1 MVQLGR
7 RTVLGSAVA
16 IGAAPALVAS
26 RFPHSPPSL
35 IRSRVGLSHGVR
47 TGDVT
52 TDGAVLWARSDA
64 EGRLMV
70 SLESNGRRLRSIRG
84 PWAAPDTDHTAR
96 VVLQGLAPGREYA
109 ARMWFARPDGQ
120 PGQVAT
126 ARFRTAPVHAAAT
139 SFVWSGD
146 TCGQGWGINPD
157 LGGMT
162 GYRTVHEL
170 RPDFFLHCGD
180 NIYADIP
187 MAEQTTDLT
196 GTPWRNELTEAVT
209 RVAQTLEDFRG
220 RHRYV
225 IEDHNVRELYADVP
239 TIAMWDDHETLNNWY
254 PGEIVDDPAY
264 TEERRCDVL
273 ARRGRQAWQEY
284 QPIAP
289 VHLLRAGDDG
299 FASARIYRK
308 IARGAHLDV
317 FCLDMR
323 SYRGPNGHNLD
334 RVGTGILGPTQAD
347 WLIDEVSRSR
357 ATWKVIAAD
366 MPLSAVA
373 GGDDDRDSVAND
385 APGAPLGREQE
396 IARILSA
403 FKRNEVRNVIW
414 LTADVH
420 YTAAHHYHPE
430 RAAYDDFDPFWEF
443 ISGPIAAGTFNV
455 KQPDPTF
462 GPELVYAKGNP
473 RTADQML
480 MSPASGNQ
488 FAGQVEIDAAGRLT
502 ITLHSTGEG
511 PLWRRTFEPDESA
524 TGSAG
529 NVARSA
535 V

>member
-7 RTVLGSAVA
+7 RTVLGSALL
-16 IGAAPALVAS
+16 IGAAPALLGA
-26 RFPHSPPSL
+26 RFTNSPPGL
-35 IRSRVGLSHGVR
+35 IHSRVGISHGVR

-70 SLESNGRRLRSIRG
+70 RLESNGRRVRSIRG
-84 PWAAPDTDHTAR
+84 PWAASDTDYTAR
-96 VVLQGLAPGREYA
+96 VVLRGLAPGREYV

-120 PGQVAT
+120 PGQVGT
-126 ARFRTAPVHAAAT
+126 ARFRTAPVHPAAT

-146 TCGQGWGINPD
+146 TCGQGWGINPE
-157 LGGMT
+157 LGGLI
-162 GYRTVHEL
+162 GYRKVHEL

-187 MAEQTTDLT
+187 MPEHAEDLT
-196 GTPWRNELTEAVT
+196 GTTWRNELTEEVT
-209 RVAQTLEDFRG
+209 HVAQSLADFRG

-225 IEDHNVRELYADVP
+225 IEDRNVRALYADVP

-254 PGEIVDDPAY
+254 PGEVLDDPAY

-289 VHLLRAGDDG
+289 AHLLRGGHDG

-308 IARGAHLDV
+308 VSRGAHLDV

-323 SYRGPNGHNLD
+323 SYRGPNGDDLD
-334 RVGTGILGPTQAD
+334 RTGTGILGEDQAD
-347 WLIDEVSRSR
+347 WLIREVSRSR

-366 MPLSAVA
+366 MPLSAIA
-373 GGDDDRDSVAND
+373 GAADDRDSVAND

-396 IARILSA
+396 IARVLTA
-403 FKRNEVRNVIW
+403 FQRNGVRNVIW
-414 LTADVH
+414 VTADVH

-430 RAAYDDFDPFWEF
+430 RAAYADFDPFWEF
-443 ISGPIAAGTFNV
+443 VSGPIAAGTFAV
-455 KQPDPTF
+455 KEPDATF
-462 GPELVYAKGNP
+462 GPELVYARGNP
-473 RTADQML
+473 RKSDEML

-488 FAGQVEIDAAGRLT
+488 FVGQVEIDVEGRLT
-502 ITLHSTGEG
+502 VTLHSAGEG
-511 PLWRRTFEPDESA
+511 ALWRRTFEPAETVGAES
-524 TGSAG
+524 
-529 NVARSA
+529 
-535 V
+535 